1 MSTDPGSLAS
11 PGQGHDRLTG
21 AILATV
27 VFVGGIAPL
36 ATDMYV
42 PAFPL
47 VAADLHA
54 SATQVQLTLSTF
66 FVGMALGQLIGGPI
80 SDQRGRRT
88 PLIASL
94 VVLTIASLV
103 CAWSPSIP
111 IMLAARFV
119 QGVSGG
125 WAMVIARA
133 VVVDL
138 ATGVHLV
145 RSLNVVA
152 GVGGI
157 APVVGPLM
165 GGLILLMWPWR
176 VSFVV
181 LAVFA
186 AAMTVAV
193 TLAVPE
199 TLPPERRHAG
209 GLGQLVY
216 AARQVLGRPRFVA
229 YLVVMA
235 FSMGVTFAY
244 VATSAFI
251 LQSMNGLTPMMYSV
265 LFAANAV
272 GLALAT
278 LAAGRMA
285 GRVRTR
291 TVITIGLAA
300 TAAAGLLL
308 LAGAFIGMPL
318 WVAIV
323 GFFALMS
330 AQGFVGA
337 NAGALAS
344 NEVPEHPGTG
354 SAVLGFL
361 QWCMAG
367 VVAPIAGLGGDRT
380 AVPMAVIILVL
391 TAGSLAAMALT
402 RTARR
407 PLSAKN

>member
-1 MSTDPGSLAS
+1 MSTDPGSLGR
-11 PGQGHDRLTG
+11 PVQGRDRLTG

-47 VAADLHA
+47 VATDLYA

-66 FVGMALGQLIGGPI
+66 FVGMALGQLVGGPV
-80 SDQRGRRT
+80 SDQRGRRK
-88 PLIASL
+88 PLLAAL
-94 VVLTIASLV
+94 VVLTLASLV
-103 CAWSPSIP
+103 CAWSPSIS

-119 QGVSGG
+119 QGLSGG
-125 WAMVIARA
+125 WAMVIARS

-145 RSLNVVA
+145 RSLNLVA
-152 GVGGI
+152 GIGGI
-157 APVVGPLM
+157 APIVGPLL
-165 GGLILLMWPWR
+165 GGMILLMWPWR

-186 AAMTVAV
+186 AVMTVAV
-193 TLAVPE
+193 ALTVPE
-199 TLPPERRHAG
+199 TLPQERRHSG
-209 GLGQLVY
+209 GLGQLVL
-216 AARQVLGRPRFVA
+216 AAGRVLGRPRFVA

-251 LQSMNGLTPMMYSV
+251 LQSMNGLTPMAYSV
-265 LFAANAV
+265 VFAANAV

-278 LAAGRMA
+278 LAAGQLA

-291 TVITIGLAA
+291 RVITVGLVF
-300 TAAAGLLL
+300 TGAAGLLL
-308 LAGAFIGMPL
+308 LAGAIWWGMPL

-323 GFFALMS
+323 GFFTLMS
-330 AQGFVGA
+330 AQGLVGA

-344 NEVPEHPGTG
+344 NEVLEHPGTG
-354 SAVLGFL
+354 SAVLGFM

-367 VVAPIAGLGGDRT
+367 LIAPIAGLGGDRT

-391 TAGSLAAMALT
+391 TAGSLTAMAVT
-402 RTARR
+402 RTS
-407 PLSAKN
+407 PQPIH